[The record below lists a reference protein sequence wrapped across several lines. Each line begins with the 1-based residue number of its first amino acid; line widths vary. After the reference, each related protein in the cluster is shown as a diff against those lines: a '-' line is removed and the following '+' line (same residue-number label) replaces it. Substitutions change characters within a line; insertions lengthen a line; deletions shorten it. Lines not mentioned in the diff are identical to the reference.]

1 MKSDL
6 QTIIIGAGP
15 VGLLLANLLG
25 QQGKKVL
32 VAERRTRLPEGSMA
46 IGITPPSL
54 HILKK
59 LELDQA
65 FTEQGIAIAIAKVF
79 EHGSFLGDVD
89 FSKIPTEHRYI
100 LSLPQSQTIAIL
112 KENLKNFPSVQG
124 VDGVEFAGQ
133 TTSASGV
140 SVQLKDLKTG
150 ATTSHS
156 ARYLVGCDGARS
168 AVREQLATPFPGHRY
183 RSRFFMADFDDRT
196 DLGSEA
202 CLYFGSNGSVE
213 AFPLPGGQRRWIIQV
228 PLRTPPNST
237 DIGATVVRHVQT
249 RTGINLAD
257 STLRFESS
265 FRPQYRLAKSYLHG
279 RVLLCGDAAHMMSPI
294 GGQGMNTGFAD
305 ALHLARALATAQ
317 ENPAEAK
324 EALADYSR
332 IRRHSF
338 RVAAHRAGRGMWL
351 GTRTGLFFSA
361 LRHHFIARILFRP
374 AMREKLAPYFAMLT
388 IPGSP
393 LAKGA
398 LQ

>member
-1 MKSDL
+1 MKNDL
-6 QTIIIGAGP
+6 QIIIIGAGP

-25 QQGKKVL
+25 QQGKNVL
-32 VAERRTRLPEGSMA
+32 IAERRTRPPEGSMA

-54 HILKK
+54 HILQK
-59 LELDQA
+59 LGLDQA
-65 FTEQGIAIAIAKVF
+65 FTEQGITIAAAKVF
-79 EHGSFLGDVD
+79 ERGAFLGDID
-89 FSKIPTEHRYI
+89 FSKIPTNHRYI
-100 LSLPQSQTIAIL
+100 LSLPQSQTVTIL
-112 KENLKNFPSVQG
+112 KNNLKNLPSVHW

-133 TTSASGV
+133 TPLKKGV

-150 ATTSHS
+150 AITTHS
-156 ARYLVGCDGARS
+156 ARYLAGCDGARS
-168 AVREQLATPFPGHRY
+168 AVRKQLGLAFPGYRY

-202 CLYFGSNGSVE
+202 CLYFGPNGSVE
-213 AFPLPGGQRRWIIQV
+213 AFPLPNGQRRWIVQV
-228 PLRTPPNST
+228 PLNSPANPT
-237 DIGATVVRHVQT
+237 DIGTTVAQHVRN

-257 STLRFESS
+257 STLRFESA
-265 FRPQYRLAKSYLHG
+265 FRPQYRITKNYHHD

-305 ALHLARALATAQ
+305 ALHLARALTTVLK
-317 ENPAEAK
+317 NPEEAETV
-324 EALADYSR
+324 LADYSR

-338 RVAAHRAGRGMWL
+338 RVAAHRAGRGMWM
-351 GTRTGLFFSA
+351 GTRTGSFFSA
-361 LRHHFIARILFRP
+361 LRRHFIARILFRP
-374 AMREKLAPYFAMLT
+374 ATREKLAPYFAMLT